1 MKSKIWKVIAV
12 AMAAAMIACVGAG
25 CAKNDS
31 KSNEGS
37 KTSVASTTD
46 TSKTE
51 SKTESAEGSKTESK
65 EESKTESAEES
76 KTESKEE
83 SKTESAEESQT
94 ESKDE
99 STTESTEESNTE
111 STESSVEESGETSE
125 EGSTDYEAYANY
137 FGAWEF
143 NAGSAYVGL
152 ILNSDGSAVYK
163 DASGNSV
170 PARWTVE
177 DGKLCVRAA
186 GGLEKF
192 DYADD
197 KLVDTDNGQPYL
209 HVETLGVDVQTG
221 ESSSEDTEA
230 YAAFFGSWEYDV
242 GGKYVGIII
251 NSDGTAEYKDGSGNS
266 VSGRWT
272 VEEGKL
278 CVRAAGGLEKFD
290 YADDKL
296 VDADNGL
303 TYLHVDTLYVDR

>member
-37 KTSVASTTD
+37 KTSVASTAD
-46 TSKTE
+46 TSKTD
-51 SKTESAEGSKTESK
+51 SKTESS
-65 EESKTESAEES
+65 EES

-83 SKTESAEESQT
+83 SKTESSEESQAESKEESKTESSEESQT
-94 ESKDE
+94 ESKEE
-99 STTESTEESNTE
+99 SMTESSEE
-111 STESSVEESGETSE
+111 SVEESGETSE
-125 EGSTDYEAYANY
+125 DVSTDYEAYSDY
-137 FGAWEF
+137 FGSWEF
-143 NAGSAYVGL
+143 NVGSEYVGL
-152 ILNSDGSAVYK
+152 IINSDGSAEYK

-186 GGLEKF
+186 GGLQKF
-192 DYADD
+192 DFADD
-197 KLVDTDNGQPYL
+197 KLVDTDNSHAYF
-209 HVETLGVDVQTG
+209 HVDTLGVDKQPEGDTSV
-221 ESSSEDTEA
+221 DTEA

-278 CVRAAGGLEKFD
+278 CVRAAGGLQKFD

-296 VDADNGL
+296 VDADDGL

>member
-1 MKSKIWKVIAV
+1 
-12 AMAAAMIACVGAG
+12 MAAAMIACVGAG

-51 SKTESAEGSKTESK
+51 SKTESAEG
-65 EESKTESAEES
+65 S

-186 GGLEKF
+186 GGL
-192 DYADD
+192 
-197 KLVDTDNGQPYL
+197 Q
-209 HVETLGVDVQTG
+209 
-221 ESSSEDTEA
+221 
-230 YAAFFGSWEYDV
+230 
-242 GGKYVGIII
+242 
-251 NSDGTAEYKDGSGNS
+251 
-266 VSGRWT
+266 
-272 VEEGKL
+272 
-278 CVRAAGGLEKFD
+278 KFD

-296 VDADNGL
+296 VDADDGL